1 MRVAEG
7 SRTERLKEIGD
18 LIFTAGNAFKD
29 ADWSRTSPEIS
40 AAEHALNEA
49 MADYVDG
56 NTSKANVRTVYQ
68 RWRDLHK
75 TGAMV

>member
-1 MRVAEG
+1 MSTRDE
-7 SRTERLKEIGD
+7 RKTE
-18 LIFTAGNAFKD
+18 IFSAIRDSMALATD
-29 ADWSRTSPEIS
+29 YDWKKTSPEIS

-56 NTSKANVRTVYQ
+56 NTSKANVRAVYQ

-75 TGAMV
+75 TGASTA